1 VDLRSEVDGYR
12 ALALK
17 QGKDI
22 RLLSLKEKNLSSDFP
37 GVVEAVG
44 AIGGAFTLKE
54 KTEPRTYF
62 TLISIR
68 SCIVENKKMRKKP
81 IGQ

>member
-44 AIGGAFTLKE
+44 AIGGAFLH
-54 KTEPRTYF
+54 
-62 TLISIR
+62 S
-68 SCIVENKKMRKKP
+68 RKKLSQEHISP
-81 IGQ
+81 SFRFAAAS